1 MPPGND
7 VGMGLTRGGV
17 VFPAMPSLDGGGVV
31 AGEVLLLLGGDLLL
45 DLSSLQK
52 DRPLESSN
60 NLNMKLGRCG
70 LKVR

>member
-60 NLNMKLGRCG
+60 SHNMNIGRCV

>member
-7 VGMGLTRGGV
+7 VGIGLTKGGV
-17 VFPAMPSLDGGGVV
+17 VALGTPSFDNGGGVV
-31 AGEVLLLLGGDLLL
+31 AGDVLLLLGGDLLL

-60 NLNMKLGRCG
+60 ALDMNLILVHNMY
-70 LKVR
+70 